1 MKTIFDAATRDELIR
16 RIQSLE
22 KSNAAQWGKMN
33 VYQMT
38 KHCTIWDEWVLGV
51 HRPKYK
57 QQVIGW
63 IFGRM
68 ALKTFVKD
76 DRPIQKNAP
85 TGRYFIVKE
94 LDGDLEQQKQIWIR
108 CIAAYE
114 HFSNPDFI
122 HDFFGKMTREQI
134 GIFAYKHSDHHL
146 RQFGAVDSQTTPG
159 RHQPSGFASR

>member
-1 MKTIFDAATRDELIR
+1 MKTIFDEATRDELIR
-16 RIQSLE
+16 RIQSLD

-51 HRPKYK
+51 HKPKYK
-57 QQVIGW
+57 QELIGW

-76 DRPIQKNAP
+76 DRPIKKNVP
-85 TGRYFIVKE
+85 TSSPFIVKE
-94 LDGDLEQQKQIWIR
+94 QDGDLEMQKKIWIGL
-108 CIAAYE
+108 IDAYKS
-114 HFSNPDFI
+114 FSNPDFI
-122 HDFFGKMTREQI
+122 HDFFGKMTREEI

-146 RQFGAVDSQTTPG
+146 RQFGAVYPHPVVDQ
-159 RHQPSGFASR
+159 RQASRLVSP

>member
-1 MKTIFDAATRDELIR
+1 MKTIFDEAARDELIR
-16 RIQSLE
+16 RIQSLGKGDE
-22 KSNAAQWGKMN
+22 AQWGKMN
-33 VYQMT
+33 VYQMV

-57 QQVIGW
+57 QQLIGW

-85 TGRYFIVKE
+85 SSRPFIVKE
-94 LDGDLEQQKQIWIR
+94 LDGDLELQKKAWIR

-114 HFSNPDFI
+114 HFANPGFI

-146 RQFGAVDSQTTPG
+146 RQFGAVDP
-159 RHQPSGFASR
+159 FAVVDQRGDSRLVSS